1 MADITKTYVQDVPAF
16 RFIGKTYGDSDRVN
30 GGFSAQW
37 GEAFE
42 TGLFERLK
50 KLSDEKLFEDAD
62 AYIGLMRCKDGEPF
76 VYAIGMFCPA
86 DAPVPED
93 LDGYDFPAA
102 RFGIGWLYGKEPE
115 LYGREPQV
123 AIKLDEA
130 GYPIQTDEKGAC
142 LFFERYACPRFTTP
156 DEQGNVT
163 LDIGFFVG

>member
-102 RFGIGWLYGKEPE
+102 RF
-115 LYGREPQV
+115 RRS
-123 AIKLDEA
+123 A
-130 GYPIQTDEKGAC
+130 GFMARSRSCTAGSLKWRSSWMRRDTRFRQTKRAHAGFLSA
-142 LFFERYACPRFTTP
+142 TP
-156 DEQGNVT
+156 VPVLPHRMSRAT
-163 LDIGFFVG
+163 SRWTSVFL